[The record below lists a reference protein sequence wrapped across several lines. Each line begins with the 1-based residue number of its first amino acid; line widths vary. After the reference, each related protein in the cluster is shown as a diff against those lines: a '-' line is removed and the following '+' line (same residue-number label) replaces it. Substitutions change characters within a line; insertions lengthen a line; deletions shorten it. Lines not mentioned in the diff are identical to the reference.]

1 MIRDGSAQCL
11 ASARL
16 GAVSKMGQSNI
27 RKLLIVGAMSVIQWV
42 VRKGGSANPW
52 LDNKMARM
60 IRAMTTK

>member
-1 MIRDGSAQCL
+1 
-11 ASARL
+11 
-16 GAVSKMGQSNI
+16 MGQSNI